1 MRKDSL
7 LVILQQALASGERF
21 SDDGMPNSILET
33 ISLKS
38 QSKSSACVIWLHGL
52 GADGN
57 DFAPVVKVLNLSH
70 IHFILP
76 HAPYRNVT
84 LNNGYEMRAW
94 YDLYGLSKDS
104 KQDEVGIRESQ
115 TEIEA
120 IIQQKIKEGI
130 PAERIAIA
138 GFSQGGAIA
147 LHTALRYQD
156 KLAGV
161 LALST
166 YLPISATLP
175 KEKSK
180 ANQNIPI
187 FMAHGSFD
195 EVITIQTSQHS
206 RDFMQAE
213 HYEVEWHEYPMAHSV
228 NLDEIED
235 IRAFLL
241 RILPE

>member
-1 MRKDSL
+1 MLDYIAINSL
-7 LVILQQALASGERF
+7 LHPTAI
-21 SDDGMPNSILET
+21 I
-33 ISLKS
+33 
-38 QSKSSACVIWLHGL
+38 IWLHGL
-52 GADGN
+52 GADGH
-57 DFAPVVKVLNLSH
+57 DFEPVVKALNLSH
-70 IHFILP
+70 IEFILP
-76 HAPYRNVT
+76 HAPNRKIT

-94 YDLYGLSKDS
+94 YDLFGLNKDS
-104 KQDEVGIRESQ
+104 KQDELGIRASQ
-115 TEIEA
+115 AEIEA
-120 IIQQKIKEGI
+120 IIQQKISEGI

-147 LHTALRYQD
+147 LQTALRYPK
-156 KLAGV
+156 KLGGV

-175 KEKSK
+175 TEKSTE
-180 ANQNIPI
+180 NQAIPI
-187 FMAHGSFD
+187 FMAHGTFD

>member
-1 MRKDSL
+1 MLDYIAINSL
-7 LVILQQALASGERF
+7 LHPTAI
-21 SDDGMPNSILET
+21 I
-33 ISLKS
+33 
-38 QSKSSACVIWLHGL
+38 IWLHGL
-52 GADGN
+52 GADGH
-57 DFAPVVKVLNLSH
+57 DFEPVVKALNLSH
-70 IHFILP
+70 IEFILP
-76 HAPYRNVT
+76 HAPNRKIT

-94 YDLYGLSKDS
+94 YDLFGLNKDS
-104 KQDEVGIRESQ
+104 KQDELGIRASQ
-115 TEIEA
+115 AEIEA
-120 IIQQKIKEGI
+120 VIQQKISEGI

-147 LHTALRYQD
+147 LHTALRYPK
-156 KLAGV
+156 KLGGV

-175 KEKSK
+175 TEKSTE
-180 ANQNIPI
+180 NQAIPI
-187 FMAHGSFD
+187 FMAHGTFD

-241 RILPE
+241 SILPE

>member
-1 MRKDSL
+1 ML
-7 LVILQQALASGERF
+7 F
-21 SDDGMPNSILET
+21 
-33 ISLKS
+33 ISVN
-38 QSKSSACVIWLHGL
+38 QSVQSSASVIWLHGL
-52 GADGN
+52 GADGH
-57 DFAPVVKVLNLSH
+57 DFEPVVKALNLPH
-70 IHFILP
+70 IEFILP
-76 HAPYRNVT
+76 HAPYRKVT

-104 KQDEVGIRESQ
+104 KQDATGIRESQ
-115 TEIEA
+115 AEIEA

-130 PAERIAIA
+130 STERIAIA

-147 LHTALRYQD
+147 LHTALRYQH

-161 LALST
+161 VALST

-175 KEKSK
+175 KEKSA

-187 FMAHGSFD
+187 FMAHGNFD

>member
-1 MRKDSL
+1 MN
-7 LVILQQALASGERF
+7 LVSINF
-21 SDDGMPNSILET
+21 SSHT
-33 ISLKS
+33 T
-38 QSKSSACVIWLHGL
+38 ACVIWLHGL
-52 GADGN
+52 GADGH
-57 DFAPVVKVLNLSH
+57 DFELAVEALNLPH
-70 IHFILP
+70 IGFILP
-76 HAPYRNVT
+76 HAPYRKVT
-84 LNNGYEMRAW
+84 LNSGYEMRAW

-104 KQDEVGIRESQ
+104 KQDEIGIRESQ
-115 TEIEA
+115 AEIEA

-228 NLDEIED
+228 NLVEIED